1 MKRRSKAGGVASKE
15 RGRKTTKLKRQKASS
30 DVARCGASA
39 SRARGEI
46 ERLSRELNEAREQL
60 TATSEVL
67 GVISGS
73 RGELDPVFRAILQNA
88 ARICEAKFCL
98 LNLYE
103 DGCFRTVALHNP
115 PPQFTIRLGRVIRPH
130 PASGLAHVARTWQIA
145 HIDDIRTGKP
155 YLEGAEAVV
164 ELADIAGARTVLMV
178 PMLDERKL
186 VGAISIY
193 RQLVRPFTDKQIDL
207 VKNFAA
213 QAVIAIENARLLNE
227 LRQSLEQQTA
237 TADVLKVISRS
248 TFDLQAVLNAL
259 IETAAQLCGADELLL
274 ARGVQYSTRSRATA
288 TDLKNGHRCRRF
300 RLTQDAGRLSD
311 EQSSKPGLYISRIF

>member
-1 MKRRSKAGGVASKE
+1 MGEEMKRRSKAGGVASKE

-60 TATSEVL
+60 TATLEVL

-115 PPQFTIRLGRVIRPH
+115 PPQFTIMSREPGKSRTSTTFEQANPTLRERKQ
-130 PASGLAHVARTWQIA
+130 SSNSQTLQGLA
-145 HIDDIRTGKP
+145 
-155 YLEGAEAVV
+155 
-164 ELADIAGARTVLMV
+164 
-178 PMLDERKL
+178 
-186 VGAISIY
+186 
-193 RQLVRPFTDKQIDL
+193 PF
-207 VKNFAA
+207 
-213 QAVIAIENARLLNE
+213 
-227 LRQSLEQQTA
+227 
-237 TADVLKVISRS
+237 
-248 TFDLQAVLNAL
+248 
-259 IETAAQLCGADELLL
+259 
-274 ARGVQYSTRSRATA
+274 
-288 TDLKNGHRCRRF
+288 
-300 RLTQDAGRLSD
+300 
-311 EQSSKPGLYISRIF
+311 